1 MDWKKKTLLF
11 YSLGGL
17 ILGVFAGIITIN
29 NAVEKD
35 KEVDISLKEGA
46 KIGISALNS
55 LQKFILK

>member
-17 ILGVFAGIITIN
+17 LLGVFAGIITIN

-35 KEVDISLKEGA
+35 EKVDLSLKEGA

-55 LQKFILK
+55 LQKVILK

>member
-55 LQKFILK
+55 LQKYVLK

>member
-55 LQKFILK
+55 LQKYILK